1 MKDIFFDIH
10 NNNSVM
16 LKKLIEKN
24 KKHVFKKM
32 HIHNNHLIIY
42 ININFPL
49 FYKGTAKIF
58 ALNGT
63 SVFSFLLN
71 PVKPDLELT

>member
-1 MKDIFFDIH
+1 
-10 NNNSVM
+10 M
-16 LKKLIEKN
+16 LKKLLEKTRN
-24 KKHVFKKM
+24 MYLKKM